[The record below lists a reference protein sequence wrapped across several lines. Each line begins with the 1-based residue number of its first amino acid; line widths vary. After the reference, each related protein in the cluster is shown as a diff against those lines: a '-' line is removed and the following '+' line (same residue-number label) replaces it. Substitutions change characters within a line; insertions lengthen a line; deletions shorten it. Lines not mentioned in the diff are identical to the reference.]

1 MLLTRLVD
9 YNFDIPCWFK
19 KYLGIE
25 CPWCGSQRALRLLLQ
40 GDIWESIKMFPAL
53 IPLILLFAFLGAHL
67 VFKFKNGTKILVSLF
82 VFCVVLIVVNYLLKT
97 F

>member
-1 MLLTRLVD
+1 MLRFLS

-40 GDIWESIKMFPAL
+40 GEFWESIKMFPAL
-53 IPLILLFAFLGAHL
+53 IPLILLFTFLALHL
-67 VFKFKNGTKILVSLF
+67 IFKFKRGTKILVSLF
-82 VFCVVLIVVNYLLKT
+82 ILCVVLIVVNYLLKT

>member
-1 MLLTRLVD
+1 MLRFLS

-25 CPWCGSQRALRLLLQ
+25 CPWCGSQRALRLLLN
-40 GDIWESIKMFPAL
+40 GEFVESVRMFPAL
-53 IPLILLFAFLGAHL
+53 IPLILLFVYLALHL
-67 VFKFKNGTKILVSLF
+67 VFKFKNGAKILMSLF
-82 VFCVVLIVVNYLLKT
+82 IFCVVLIVVNYLLKT